1 MDRSRVLI
9 VEDEPI
15 VSMDIERRLKF
26 MGYEVLP
33 PVASGE
39 DAVAQA
45 HLRQPDIILM
55 DIMLAGDMDGIEAA
69 SVIRDRKRVPVIYL
83 TAYADE
89 ETLDRAQ
96 ITEPFGYI
104 IKPFEDRELKTC
116 IHMALYKHKMEERLL
131 ENERWLSTTL
141 RSIGDAVIST
151 DRSGKVR
158 YMNPMAEKLLG
169 YPSKEAIGRPLDHV
183 ASVEA
188 LQNGCSLG
196 DIVGNVLANGDG
208 SRKETGTLHS
218 AEGRKVPVE
227 VSASTISSN
236 RGENR
241 LYGVVLVLRDMTEF
255 VRAENALH
263 QSVED
268 LRRTLEETVGAL
280 TLTTEKRDPYTAGH
294 QQRVAL
300 LAGAIAKA
308 MNLGEEQVEG
318 IRVASLLH
326 DIGKIYIPAEI
337 LSKPT
342 MLTQIEMGMM
352 KTHSEVGHDIL
363 KNVTFPWPVSDIV
376 LQHHERLD
384 GSGYPYGLMGTN
396 ILLEARIIMVA
407 DVVEA
412 MSSHRPYRAALGVE
426 RALDE
431 IGGNKDTRY
440 DARVVDCCL
449 ELFRSGFRFEH

>member
-1 MDRSRVLI
+1 MEKSRVLI
-9 VEDEPI
+9 VEDETI
-15 VSMDIERRLKF
+15 VSMDIERRLKL
-26 MGYEVLP
+26 MGYDVLP
-33 PVASGE
+33 PVVSGE
-39 DAVAQA
+39 DAISQA
-45 HLRQPDIILM
+45 GIQHPDIILM
-55 DIMLAGDMDGIEAA
+55 DIMLAGNIDGIEAA
-69 SVIRDRKRVPVIYL
+69 SAIRGQQRIPVIYL

-89 ETLDRAQ
+89 ETLERAQ

-116 IHMALYKHKMEERLL
+116 IQMALYKHGMEERLL

-141 RSIGDAVIST
+141 GSIGDAVIST
-151 DRSGKVR
+151 DRHVIVR
-158 YMNPMAEKLLG
+158 YMNPMAEQLLG
-169 YPSKEAIGRPLDHV
+169 CMRGDSLGRPLEDV
-183 ASVEA
+183 ANVEDM
-188 LQNGCSLG
+188 QNDFSLG
-196 DIVGNVLANGDG
+196 RLVGSVLANGDS
-208 SRKETGTLHS
+208 SRKETGTLRS
-218 AEGRKVPVE
+218 AGGENVPVE

-236 RGENR
+236 QGVSKH
-241 LYGVVLVLRDMTEF
+241 YGVVLILRDMTEF

-263 QSVED
+263 KSVED

-300 LAGAIAKA
+300 LAGAIAKTLD
-308 MNLGEEQVEG
+308 LGQEQVEG

-363 KNVTFPWPVSDIV
+363 KNVSFPWPVSEIV

-384 GSGYPYGLMGTN
+384 GSGYPFGLTGAN

-412 MSSHRPYRAALGVE
+412 MSSHRPYRPALGVE

-431 IGGNKDTRY
+431 IGSNTGGRY
-440 DARVVDCCL
+440 DNRVVDCCL
-449 ELFRSGFRFEH
+449 ELFRGGFRFEQ

>member
-1 MDRSRVLI
+1 MEKSRVLI
-9 VEDEPI
+9 VEDETI

-26 MGYEVLP
+26 MGYDVLP
-33 PVASGE
+33 PVVSGE
-39 DAVAQA
+39 DAISQA
-45 HLRQPDIILM
+45 GLQHPDIILM
-55 DIMLAGDMDGIEAA
+55 DIMLAGDIDGIEAA
-69 SVIRDRKRVPVIYL
+69 SAIRGQQRIPIIYL

-89 ETLDRAQ
+89 ETLERAQ

-116 IHMALYKHKMEERLL
+116 IQMALYKHGMEERLL

-151 DRSGKVR
+151 DLHGLVR
-158 YMNPMAEKLLG
+158 YMNPMAEHLLG
-169 YPSKEAIGRPLDHV
+169 VRRGDALGRPVEDV
-183 ASVEA
+183 ANVEDM
-188 LQNGCSLG
+188 QKGFSLG
-196 DIVGNVLANGDG
+196 HLVDSVLANGDS
-208 SRKETGTLHS
+208 SRKETGTLCS
-218 AEGRKVPVE
+218 AGGVRVPVE

-236 RGENR
+236 QGVSKQ
-241 LYGVVLVLRDMTEF
+241 YGVVLILRDMTEF

-263 QSVED
+263 KSVED

-308 MNLGEEQVEG
+308 LDLGQEQVEG

-352 KTHSEVGHDIL
+352 KTHSEVGYDIL
-363 KNVTFPWPVSDIV
+363 KNVTFPWPVSEIV

-384 GSGYPYGLMGTN
+384 GSGYPFGLTGAN

-412 MSSHRPYRAALGVE
+412 MSSHRPYRPALGVE

-431 IGGNKDTRY
+431 IGSNTGGRY
-440 DARVVDCCL
+440 DNRVVDCCL
-449 ELFRSGFRFEH
+449 ELFRSGFRFEQ

>member
-1 MDRSRVLI
+1 MEKSTVLI
-9 VEDEPI
+9 VEDETI
-15 VSMDIERRLKF
+15 VSLDIERRLRF

-39 DAVAQA
+39 EAVSTAA
-45 HLRQPDIILM
+45 SNNPDIILM
-55 DIMLAGDMDGIEAA
+55 DIMLSGEMDGIQAA
-69 SVIRDRKRVPVIYL
+69 SAIRNRQRVPIIYL

-89 ETLDRAQ
+89 ETLERAQ
-96 ITEPFGYI
+96 VTEPFGYI

-116 IHMALYKHKMEERLL
+116 IQMALYKHTMEERLL
-131 ENERWLSTTL
+131 ENERWLATTL

-151 DRSGKVR
+151 DRNGVVR
-158 YMNPMAEKLLG
+158 YMNPMAEKLVG
-169 YPSKEAIGRPLDHV
+169 RSSASAIGKPLEDV
-183 ASVEA
+183 ARVEE
-188 LQNGCSLG
+188 LENGSSIG
-196 DIVGNVLANGDG
+196 DMVRNVLTNGDHC
-208 SRKETGTLHS
+208 RKETGTLVS
-218 AEGRKVPVE
+218 TNGGSIPVE
-227 VSASTISSN
+227 VSASTIHSN
-236 RGENR
+236 QGRKNR
-241 LYGVVLVLRDMTEF
+241 YGVVLVFRDMTEF

-263 QSVED
+263 KSVQD

-294 QQRVAL
+294 QQRVAM
-300 LAGAIAKA
+300 LAGAIARS
-308 MNLGEEQVEG
+308 MELEEDQEEG

-342 MLTQIEMGMM
+342 MLTQIEMGLM
-352 KTHSEVGHDIL
+352 KTHSEVGYDIL
-363 KNVTFPWPVSDIV
+363 KNVTFPWPVSRIV

-384 GSGYPYGLMGTN
+384 GSGYPYGLVGDD

-412 MSSHRPYRAALGVE
+412 MSSHRPYRAALGVD

-431 IGGNKDTRY
+431 IVKNKGVRY
-440 DARVVDCCL
+440 DAAVVDHCMH
-449 ELFRSGFRFEH
+449 LFRGGFNFDQ